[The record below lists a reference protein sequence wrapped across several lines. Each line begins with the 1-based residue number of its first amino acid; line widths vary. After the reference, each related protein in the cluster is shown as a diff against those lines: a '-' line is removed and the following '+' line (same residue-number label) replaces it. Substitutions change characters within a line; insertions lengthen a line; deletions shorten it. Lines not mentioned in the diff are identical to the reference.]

1 MQPIKELL
9 SRIKWDRE
17 FGAAAFEIGYYDR
30 VATTIVRR
38 PLADLLFT
46 PGSRDSFL
54 LQDEEGVYQ
63 RIPLHRVREVYRNG
77 ELIWQRPGATEMSR
91 SPGAE
96 HNSLS
101 PQSVPPP
108 FPPAA

>member
-1 MQPIKELL
+1 MQPIDKLL

-30 VATTIVRR
+30 VAAVMVRR
-38 PLADLLFT
+38 PLTDLLFA
-46 PGSRDSFL
+46 PDSKDSFL

-77 ELIWQRPGATEMSR
+77 ELIWQRPRTAEMSHR
-91 SPGAE
+91 PG
-96 HNSLS
+96 NGT
-101 PQSVPPP
+101 
-108 FPPAA
+108 